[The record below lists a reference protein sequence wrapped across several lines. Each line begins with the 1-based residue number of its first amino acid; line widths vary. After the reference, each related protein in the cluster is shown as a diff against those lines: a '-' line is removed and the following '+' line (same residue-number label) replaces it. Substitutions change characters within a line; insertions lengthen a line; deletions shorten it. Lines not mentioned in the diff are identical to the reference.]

1 MKILGKAS
9 GFNAETGSL
18 RVYKDTFKKN
28 CIRRELIEIYFKK
41 GTKFIVFMPV
51 KFLASIAG

>member
-1 MKILGKAS
+1 M
-9 GFNAETGSL
+9 L
-18 RVYKDTFKKN
+18 RLALFVFTKTRFKKIY